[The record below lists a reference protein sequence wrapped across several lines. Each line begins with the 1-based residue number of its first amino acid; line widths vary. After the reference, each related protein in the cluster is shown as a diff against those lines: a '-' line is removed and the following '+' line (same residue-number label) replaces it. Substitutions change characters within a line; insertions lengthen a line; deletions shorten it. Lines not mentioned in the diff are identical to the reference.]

1 MRVVW
6 PGDRVWDSEATEN
19 LVAKLE
25 RLSIQRKKN
34 IHDKSFN
41 KSKFSNSAI
50 VSSNHL
56 WLLQRHVITHY
67 EGDQCRLGL
76 PSAHP
81 CAGALRPSAPPLC
94 ARPARQVLA
103 GHFSVCTPG
112 TERKRHEV
120 SHQALLRSQQLWRL
134 SSGKEKNITL
144 KIIKIFWFDCIWAS
158 KIFLFLVYQL
168 LVFCFPFQEEVM
180 KGLSEDMNEVMFGRR
195 QQRPRKRRKRRSWSA
210 FVYII
215 SRSEF

>member
-1 MRVVW
+1 MRDARGVAW
-6 PGDRVWDSEATEN
+6 RQGLRFWCNWEPGGQVRASF
-19 LVAKLE
+19 
-25 RLSIQRKKN
+25 SIQRKKN

-81 CAGALRPSAPPLC
+81 CPGDLRTSAPPLC

-134 SSGKEKNITL
+134 SSGKEHNIKNH
-144 KIIKIFWFDCIWAS
+144 
-158 KIFLFLVYQL
+158 
-168 LVFCFPFQEEVM
+168 
-180 KGLSEDMNEVMFGRR
+180 
-195 QQRPRKRRKRRSWSA
+195 
-210 FVYII
+210 
-215 SRSEF
+215 